1 MMITLC
7 LDDENDIEEYD
18 GGDDDDDDDANDN
31 DGGDGDDDGGDDDDN
46 GDDGDDD
53 GGDDL
58 GGGVRCGALLGAH
71 CLALLLIHGGTDLE
85 HLEFFLPSKYDLEVG
100 DD

>member
-1 MMITLC
+1 MITLC

-31 DGGDGDDDGGDDDDN
+31 DGGDGDDDGGDD
-46 GDDGDDD
+46 
-53 GGDDL
+53 L
-58 GGGVRCGALLGAH
+58 GGGVGGGALLGAH

>member
-1 MMITLC
+1 MTTLF
-7 LDDENDIEEYD
+7 LDDENDI
-18 GGDDDDDDDANDN
+18 
-31 DGGDGDDDGGDDDDN
+31 DGGDDDDN
-46 GDDGDDD
+46 DGDGDDD

-58 GGGVRCGALLGAH
+58 GGGVGCGALLGAH

-85 HLEFFLPSKYDLEVG
+85 HLEFFPSKYDVEVG